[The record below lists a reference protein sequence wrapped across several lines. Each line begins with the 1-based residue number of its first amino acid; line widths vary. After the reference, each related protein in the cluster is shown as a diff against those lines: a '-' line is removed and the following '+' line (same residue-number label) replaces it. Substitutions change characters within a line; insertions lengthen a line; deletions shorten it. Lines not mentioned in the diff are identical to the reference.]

1 MTRIR
6 CQPKLRR
13 LLSGV
18 EMLTPKESARLFDMN
33 HRLRN
38 LHTQQA
44 QALRGG
50 DAQRVDELQA
60 EIDELTTDC
69 DKVLDAC
76 DVS

>member
-50 DAQRVDELQA
+50 DAHRVDELQA
-60 EIDELTTDC
+60 EID
-69 DKVLDAC
+69 
-76 DVS
+76 S

>member
-1 MTRIR
+1 
-6 CQPKLRR
+6 
-13 LLSGV
+13 
-18 EMLTPKESARLFDMN
+18 MLTPKESARLFDMN

-38 LHTQQA
+38 L
-44 QALRGG
+44 LRSKLKLCGAG

>member
-1 MTRIR
+1 
-6 CQPKLRR
+6 
-13 LLSGV
+13 
-18 EMLTPKESARLFDMN
+18 MLTPKESARLFDMN
-33 HRLRN
+33 HRLRY

-60 EIDELTTDC
+60 EIDELTTDY

>member
-1 MTRIR
+1 
-6 CQPKLRR
+6 
-13 LLSGV
+13 
-18 EMLTPKESARLFDMN
+18 MLTPKESARLFDMN

-60 EIDELTTDC
+60 EID
-69 DKVLDAC
+69 
-76 DVS
+76 S

>member
-69 DKVLDAC
+69 DKVLDA
-76 DVS
+76 

>member
-1 MTRIR
+1 M
-6 CQPKLRR
+6 LRG

-18 EMLTPKESARLFDMN
+18 EMLTPRESTLLLGMN

-44 QALRGG
+44 QARRCG

-60 EIDELTTDC
+60 EIDELTTNC
-69 DKVLDAC
+69 DKVLDAS